1 MSKFQLDNDVPL
13 PKSGG
18 RAPKT
23 QYPFAEMEIGQSFFA
38 PDTNVKKMSGQ
49 VSYWKKDP
57 HNMAFS
63 LRAVTEEYMD
73 DNGDLVE
80 GEGVRVWKI
89 DPANRRG
96 GATSTKPKPET
107 APATTKAKPETAP
120 ATTKAKPA
128 ADKAPASKPAGKPS
142 APLGKNGKPL
152 TGAAAAAAAKKTK
165 PVEESE
171 Y

>member
-18 RAPKT
+18 RAPNT
-23 QYPFAEMEIGQSFFA
+23 QYPFAEMEIGQSFFV

-57 HNMAFS
+57 HNMAFA
-63 LRAVTEEYMD
+63 LRATTEQYLD
-73 DNGDLVE
+73 DDGDLVE

-96 GATSTKPKPET
+96 VGTPTKPANRRGGATST
-107 APATTKAKPETAP
+107 
-120 ATTKAKPA
+120 KPA
-128 ADKAPASKPAGKPS
+128 ADKAPAKPAGKPS

>member
-96 GATSTKPKPET
+96 GAGTST
-107 APATTKAKPETAP
+107 KPETAP

-128 ADKAPASKPAGKPS
+128 ADKAPAKPAGKPS

>member
-63 LRAVTEEYMD
+63 LRATTEEYMD

-96 GATSTKPKPET
+96 GATSTRPET
-107 APATTKAKPETAP
+107 APA
-120 ATTKAKPA
+120 ATEAKPA
-128 ADKAPASKPAGKPS
+128 ADKAPAKPAGKPS

>member
-1 MSKFQLDNDVPL
+1 MSKFQLDNDFPL

-38 PDTNVKKMSGQ
+38 SDTNVKKMSGR

-96 GATSTKPKPET
+96 GATSTKP
-107 APATTKAKPETAP
+107 ETAP

-128 ADKAPASKPAGKPS
+128 ADKAPAKPAGKPS

-152 TGAAAAAAAKKTK
+152 TGAAAAAAAAKKTK

>member
-57 HNMAFS
+57 HNMAFA

-80 GEGVRVWKI
+80 GKGVRVWKI
-89 DPANRRG
+89 DHANRRG
-96 GATSTKPKPET
+96 AGTSTKPET
-107 APATTKAKPETAP
+107 
-120 ATTKAKPA
+120 A
-128 ADKAPASKPAGKPS
+128 ADKAPAKPAGKPS

-152 TGAAAAAAAKKTK
+152 TGAAAAAAAAKKTK

>member
-1 MSKFQLDNDVPL
+1 MSNFQLDNDVPL

-57 HNMAFS
+57 HNMAFA
-63 LRAVTEEYMD
+63 LRAVTEEYLD

-96 GATSTKPKPET
+96 GAAATKPET
-107 APATTKAKPETAP
+107 APAPTKA
-120 ATTKAKPA
+120 PA
-128 ADKAPASKPAGKPS
+128 AAKAPASKPAGKPS

>member
-57 HNMAFS
+57 HNMAFA

-89 DPANRRG
+89 DPVNRRG
-96 GATSTKPKPET
+96 AGTSTKPET
-107 APATTKAKPETAP
+107 AL

>member
-57 HNMAFS
+57 HNMAFA

-96 GATSTKPKPET
+96 GATSTKP
-107 APATTKAKPETAP
+107 
-120 ATTKAKPA
+120 A
-128 ADKAPASKPAGKPS
+128 ADKAPAKPAGKPS